1 MRKCKSWPLNY
12 ETATS
17 GQGVSLGTFMLA
29 LSDVKFNNEFD
40 KLTRTWVD
48 PCSLIGVILTP
59 SEPLCLIWKV
69 FPEKNIELLKLKMIL
84 NEHWSVVSSFF

>member
-1 MRKCKSWPLNY
+1 
-12 ETATS
+12 
-17 GQGVSLGTFMLA
+17 MLA

-48 PCSLIGVILTP
+48 PSLLIGVILTP

-69 FPEKNIELLKLKMIL
+69 FPEKKY
-84 NEHWSVVSSFF
+84 